1 MIGTVTRQNRDRQK
15 RDRHKRDR
23 QNMERQLNR
32 DKLAFIVDNVE
43 VA

>member
-32 DKLAFIVDNVE
+32 DKLTFIVDNVE